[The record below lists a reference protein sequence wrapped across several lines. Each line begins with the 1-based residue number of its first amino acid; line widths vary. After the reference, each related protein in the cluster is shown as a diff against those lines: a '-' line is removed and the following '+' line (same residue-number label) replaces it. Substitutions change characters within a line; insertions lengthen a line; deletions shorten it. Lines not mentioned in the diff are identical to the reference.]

1 MSSAPET
8 SLPTCPSTASDSAEP
23 RVKHGLLRMNKKER
37 SPEEKAQRE
46 AHKLEKRLCRLTGQ
60 AIVDYNM
67 IEEGDRVMVCLS
79 GGKDSYTLLDILL
92 KLQKRAPIDF
102 EIIAVNL
109 DQKQPGFPADILPAY
124 LDKLG
129 VKYHIE
135 TQDTYSIV
143 TDKIAPGA
151 TMCSLCS
158 RLRRGILYRVA
169 DELGATKIALGHHR
183 DDIVQTL
190 LLNMFFGARLKGMP
204 PKLQSDTGKH
214 VVIRPLAYVDE
225 RDLVEWSRQ
234 QNFPIIP
241 CNLCGSQENLQRKV
255 VGDMLRDWQTRF
267 PGRIEMMLRS
277 LQNVVPSHLMD
288 HKLFDFKN
296 LKATGLADA
305 AGDIAFDHEM
315 PTPDAAG
322 EFSVAIDED

>member
-1 MSSAPET
+1 MSSVPET
-8 SLPTCPSTASDSAEP
+8 SLPTCSSVAAADDQP
-23 RVKHGLLRMNKKER
+23 RLKHGLLRMNKKER

-109 DQKQPGFPADILPAY
+109 DQKQPGFPAHILPEY

-169 DELGATKIALGHHR
+169 DELGASKIALGHHR

-190 LLNMFFGARLKGMP
+190 LLKMFFGARLKGMP

-225 RDLVEWSRQ
+225 RDLVEWSRLQ
-234 QNFPIIP
+234 EFPIIP
-241 CNLCGSQENLQRKV
+241 CNLCGSQENMQRKI
-255 VGDMLRDWQTRF
+255 VGQMLRDWQERF

-296 LKATGLADA
+296 LKATGVADA
-305 AGDIAFDHEM
+305 SGDIAFDHEM

-322 EFSVAIDED
+322 EFSVSIDED